1 MRLCCCL
8 LLALSQM
15 WSFSALASSEQ
26 QQRIEALSQELDI
39 PLKSLEQAAEQA
51 TYQQAVID
59 AITRPWEAK
68 PWHLYRDL
76 FLTEERLEAGLAFW
90 QEHQQTIERAE
101 QEFKVPAQIIVAII
115 GVETYYGRH
124 KGTYPVIDA
133 LYTLGFHYPK
143 RGTFF
148 SKEFAYYIRLA
159 EQQGWQLD
167 EVKGSYAGAMGFG
180 QFIPSSYIHYG
191 VDFDNDG
198 KVDMLNNPVD
208 AIGSVANYFSKH
220 RWQLGEPVVHSAK
233 ANSQQAE
240 PWLSTKLNIEN
251 TWDELSKAGIST
263 DAELAGDTAV
273 KLLQLEEAEGHSYW
287 LAEHNF
293 YVITRY
299 NRSPLYA
306 MAVYQFSEQL
316 RKAQAQNNAK

>member
-8 LLALSQM
+8 VFAVTQL
-15 WSFSALASSEQ
+15 WFSSAFANTEQ
-26 QQRIEALSQELDI
+26 QRMEALSNELNI
-39 PLKSLEQAAEQA
+39 PLTQLQQAAGQA
-51 TYQQAVID
+51 QYQQAVID

-68 PWHLYRDL
+68 PWHLYRAL
-76 FLTEERLEAGLAFW
+76 FLTEERLNAGIAFW
-90 QEHQQTIERAE
+90 QEHQQTLERAE
-101 QEFKVPAQIIVAII
+101 KEFNVPAQMIVAII

-143 RGTFF
+143 RAQFF
-148 SKEFAYYIRLA
+148 SKEFAYFIRLA

-167 EVKGSYAGAMGFG
+167 EVKGSYAGAMGYG

-191 VDFDNDG
+191 VDFDRDG
-198 KVDMLNNPVD
+198 EIDMLNNPVD

-220 RWQLGEPVVHSAK
+220 RWQLGEPVVHPATASQIQAK
-233 ANSQQAE
+233 
-240 PWLSTKLNIEN
+240 PWLTSELKLKD
-251 TWDELSKAGIST
+251 TWQQLHQAGIT
-263 DAELAGDTAV
+263 TKVQLADNTPL
-273 KLLQLEEAEGHSYW
+273 KLLELEEVEGHSYW

-306 MAVYQFSEQL
+306 MAVHQFSEQL
-316 RKAQAQNNAK
+316 KQTKAQLDAN

>member
-1 MRLCCCL
+1 MRLCCFL
-8 LLALSQM
+8 LLLLSQV
-15 WSFSALASSEQ
+15 WPNLALADNQ
-26 QQRIEALSQELDI
+26 QQRLQALSQELDI
-39 PLKSLEQAAEQA
+39 PLTQLQQAAEQA
-51 TYQQAVID
+51 QYQQAVID

-76 FLTEERLEAGLAFW
+76 FLTEERLAAGLAFW
-90 QEHQQTIERAE
+90 QEHQQTIERAA
-101 QEFKVPAQIIVAII
+101 QNYQVPAQIIVAII

-143 RGTFF
+143 RAQFF
-148 SKEFAYYIRLA
+148 SKEFAYFIRLA

-167 EVKGSYAGAMGFG
+167 QVKGSYAGAMGFG
-180 QFIPSSYIHYG
+180 QFIPSSYLHYG
-191 VDFDNDG
+191 VDFDKDG

-208 AIGSVANYFSKH
+208 AIGSVANYFHQH
-220 RWQLGEPVVHSAK
+220 RWQLGEAVVHRAK
-233 ANSQQAE
+233 AQARQAE
-240 PWLSTKLNIEN
+240 PWLRN
-251 TWDELSKAGIST
+251 ELELQDHWQQLADAGITS
-263 DAELAGDTAV
+263 DAQLSPDTPV
-273 KLLQLEEAEGHSYW
+273 KLLALKEAEGHSYW

-306 MAVYQFSEQL
+306 MAVYQFSERL
-316 RKAQAQNNAK
+316 HQAKEELDAK

>member
-8 LLALSQM
+8 VLALSQL
-15 WSFSALASSEQ
+15 WSSTTLANNEQ
-26 QQRIEALSQELDI
+26 QQRIEALSQELNI
-39 PLKSLEQAAEQA
+39 PLASLEQAAEQA

-59 AITRPWEAK
+59 AITRPWEAR

-90 QEHQQTIERAE
+90 QEHQVTIERAE
-101 QEFKVPAQIIVAII
+101 KEFNVPAQIIVAII

-143 RGTFF
+143 RGQFF
-148 SKEFAYYIRLA
+148 SKEFAYFIRLA

-191 VDFDNDG
+191 VDFDQDG
-198 KVDMLNNPVD
+198 EIDMLNNPVD
-208 AIGSVANYFSKH
+208 AIGSVANYFSEH
-220 RWQLGEPVVHSAK
+220 RWKLGEPVVHSAQST
-233 ANSQQAE
+233 ATQAK
-240 PWLSTKLNIEN
+240 PWLSSDLKIKDSWQQLEQSGITSTTKL
-251 TWDELSKAGIST
+251 A
-263 DAELAGDTAV
+263 AETPV
-273 KLLQLEEAEGHSYW
+273 KLLELEEANGHSYW

-316 RKAQAQNNAK
+316 REAKAKLNAK